1 LSCAVFMQVSRPVP
15 SDDAREREAFDSLL
29 VAIDDAARQAESD
42 EGLYREVLLLLLKQ
56 GPVAGTAIWGL
67 EEGRAV
73 LKAVA
78 PSNHQTTAPPADI
91 VSRLIAQ
98 EVVALSDAES
108 VNGDNG
114 ARGGRFL
121 VGFRIAGS
129 EGLAV
134 EATVKSPA
142 TERWRRLL
150 EAVAELVGHA
160 ETRLR
165 YVAARR
171 SLEAL
176 TVGNRVIQQFHAGDS
191 LVETSL
197 LVAAGLQDE
206 LGYDRCW
213 ICRRAG
219 EDARVVSSSAPGDVA
234 RRQLLVRAVE
244 SVAKQAFSTGRDQAW
259 SAGDEAAAG
268 NAAARRLAE
277 EGFGR
282 RIAVLRL
289 VPPGANEPVAAAV
302 LEQFSGVARDD
313 EASRRAVL
321 VPHAALAM
329 RRGLELDRRS
339 WRGRWGEWT
348 GPAMIRR
355 GLAAAAVIGALV
367 LLAMPVTYDVEAEG
381 RIVPVGLRSL
391 FAPADGVVSKIHV
404 RHGQEVA
411 TGEAVLDL
419 RSPELDL
426 DRERTAGQISEL
438 TARLAAIQVL
448 RTQGRSGADQSPAD
462 LSAQEEQVRAALA
475 GADEQRKLI
484 ADQTARLSVQ
494 SPIAGVIDRWDLDEA
509 LGSRPVARGQHL
521 CDVLD
526 VDGDWKL
533 ELFIPDKRA
542 AAVFASRS
550 WSPELPVRYVL
561 RTDPQVEH
569 ATRLSALGERTELDE
584 AGRLQVRGTALLG
597 KGSEGERRTGAS
609 VIARIE
615 CGRRSRAYV
624 WFHELWESFRLL
636 WL

>member
-1 LSCAVFMQVSRPVP
+1 MQVSRPVP

-42 EGLYREVLLLLLKQ
+42 EVLYREVLLLLLKQ

-67 EEGRAV
+67 DEGRAV

-78 PSNHQTTAPPADI
+78 PSNHQTTAPLADI

-98 EVVALSDAES
+98 EVVALPGAES

-114 ARGGRFL
+114 AHGGRL
-121 VGFRIAGS
+121 LAGFRIAGS

-134 EATVKSPA
+134 EATPA

-176 TVGNRVIQQFHAGDS
+176 AVGNRVIQQFHAGES
-191 LVETSL
+191 LAETSL

-213 ICRRAG
+213 ICRPAG
-219 EDARVVSSSAPGDVA
+219 DNARVVSSSAPGDVA
-234 RRQLLVRAVE
+234 RRQLLVLAVE
-244 SVAKQAFSTGRDQAW
+244 SVAKQAFTTGRDQTW
-259 SAGDEAAAG
+259 SAGEEAGAS

-289 VPPGANEPVAAAV
+289 VPPGASEPVAAAV

-313 EASRRAVL
+313 EAARRTVL
-321 VPHAALAM
+321 APHAALAM

-348 GPAMIRR
+348 GPAVIRR
-355 GLAAAAVIGALV
+355 GLAAAAVIGAIAF
-367 LLAMPVTYDVEAEG
+367 LAMPVTYDVEAEG

-391 FAPADGVVSKIHV
+391 FAPADGVVAKIHL
-404 RHGQEVA
+404 RHGQVVA

-462 LSAQEEQVRAALA
+462 LSAQEEQVRAALT
-475 GADEQRKLI
+475 GAEEQRKLI
-484 ADQTARLSVQ
+484 ADQTARLSVK

-542 AAVFASRS
+542 AAVFAARSR
-550 WSPELPVRYVL
+550 SPELPVRYVL

-569 ATRLSALGERTELDE
+569 ATRLSAMGERTELDE
-584 AGRLQVRGTALLG
+584 AGRLQVRGTAPLG
-597 KGSEGERRTGAS
+597 KDSAGERRTGAS

-624 WFHELWESFRLL
+624 WFHELWDSFRLL

>member
-1 LSCAVFMQVSRPVP
+1 MQVSRPVP

>member
-1 LSCAVFMQVSRPVP
+1 MSCAVFMQVSRPVP

>member
-1 LSCAVFMQVSRPVP
+1 MQVSRPVP

-165 YVAARR
+165 YLAARR